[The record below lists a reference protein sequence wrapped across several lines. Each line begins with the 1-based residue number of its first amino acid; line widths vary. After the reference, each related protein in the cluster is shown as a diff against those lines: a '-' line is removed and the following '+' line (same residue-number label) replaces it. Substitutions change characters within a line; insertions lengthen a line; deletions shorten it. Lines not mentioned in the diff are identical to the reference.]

1 MLGPGTHASTFGG
14 TPLACAV
21 ALKVL
26 EVIERE
32 RLDEQARKL
41 GEWFKREL
49 ERLAATYPQVVKR
62 GRGLGFILGLE
73 LVEKEKIPAFA
84 KSDKSAALQFVNR
97 LHEIGV
103 LTIPAG
109 TQIVRLLP
117 PLNLKP
123 QEAGEGISKIE
134 EVIKSLA

>member
-1 MLGPGTHASTFGG
+1 M
-14 TPLACAV
+14 
-21 ALKVL
+21 
-26 EVIERE
+26 
-32 RLDEQARKL
+32 
-41 GEWFKREL
+41 
-49 ERLAATYPQVVKR
+49 ERLATKYPQVVKR
-62 GRGLGFILGLE
+62 ARGLGFILGLE

-134 EVIKSLA
+134 EVIKSVA